1 MINVVRFNFVAKRED
16 VFIAFGELA
25 LTCQN
30 LEYLLVGFNVFIQ
43 SVVFWGKGQLE
54 TESTKSKLSKKWK
67 STLGRT
73 ASELHDTF
81 DLPEL
86 KSILDEAAL
95 ARNELLHEFFL
106 PYSSDFESEEDC
118 GKMLQRLDE
127 LK

>member
-1 MINVVRFNFVAKRED
+1 M
-16 VFIAFGELA
+16 
-25 LTCQN
+25 
-30 LEYLLVGFNVFIQ
+30 
-43 SVVFWGKGQLE
+43 
-54 TESTKSKLSKKWK
+54 
-67 STLGRT
+67 GRT
-73 ASELHDTF
+73 ASELHDTY